1 MSMFAAAWGVKEYL
15 GSRNLETLWF
25 SARNRP
31 ASGRLFVDFGVEYLY
46 FIPRGNITMGH
57 FGVTELL
64 IILGILLLIFG
75 PSRLGDL
82 GSSLG
87 KGIKG
92 FRKSMK
98 DDEIDVT
105 PSKDD
110 SRKLQDHGLE
120 TPPSSSETKKNA

>member
-1 MSMFAAAWGVKEYL
+1 MIGGL
-15 GSRNLETLWF
+15 GIW
-25 SARNRP
+25 
-31 ASGRLFVDFGVEYLY
+31 
-46 FIPRGNITMGH
+46 
-57 FGVTELL
+57 ELL

-92 FRKSMK
+92 FRKSIK

-105 PSKDD
+105 PPKDETKTIKD
-110 SRKLQDHGLE
+110 NDLE
-120 TPPSSSETKKNA
+120 TPASSSEEKEKVK

>member
-1 MSMFAAAWGVKEYL
+1 
-15 GSRNLETLWF
+15 
-25 SARNRP
+25 
-31 ASGRLFVDFGVEYLY
+31 
-46 FIPRGNITMGH
+46 MGH

-110 SRKLQDHGLE
+110 ARQIQDHGLE
-120 TPPSSSETKKNA
+120 TPPSSSESKKNVQ

>member
-1 MSMFAAAWGVKEYL
+1 MIGGLGV
-15 GSRNLETLWF
+15 W
-25 SARNRP
+25 
-31 ASGRLFVDFGVEYLY
+31 
-46 FIPRGNITMGH
+46 
-57 FGVTELL
+57 ELV

-92 FRKSMK
+92 FRKSIK

-105 PSKDD
+105 PEKDSSKRIEDTDLDKAD
-110 SRKLQDHGLE
+110 SKTENKEKVQ
-120 TPPSSSETKKNA
+120 

>member
-1 MSMFAAAWGVKEYL
+1 MIGGL
-15 GSRNLETLWF
+15 GIW
-25 SARNRP
+25 
-31 ASGRLFVDFGVEYLY
+31 
-46 FIPRGNITMGH
+46 
-57 FGVTELL
+57 ELL

-105 PSKDD
+105 PTKDEKKHIED
-110 SRKLQDHGLE
+110 NDLE
-120 TPPSSSETKKNA
+120 TPPSSSEEKEKVQ

>member
-1 MSMFAAAWGVKEYL
+1 
-15 GSRNLETLWF
+15 
-25 SARNRP
+25 
-31 ASGRLFVDFGVEYLY
+31 
-46 FIPRGNITMGH
+46 MGQ

-92 FRKSMK
+92 FKKSMK
-98 DDEIDVT
+98 DDE
-105 PSKDD
+105 
-110 SRKLQDHGLE
+110 
-120 TPPSSSETKKNA
+120 

>member
-1 MSMFAAAWGVKEYL
+1 MIGGL
-15 GSRNLETLWF
+15 GIW
-25 SARNRP
+25 
-31 ASGRLFVDFGVEYLY
+31 
-46 FIPRGNITMGH
+46 
-57 FGVTELL
+57 ELL

-92 FRKSMK
+92 FRKSIK

-105 PSKDD
+105 PPKDEN
-110 SRKLQDHGLE
+110 KPIQDTDLE
-120 TPPSSSETKKNA
+120 TPTTSPKDKEKVQ

>member
-1 MSMFAAAWGVKEYL
+1 MIGGLGV
-15 GSRNLETLWF
+15 W
-25 SARNRP
+25 
-31 ASGRLFVDFGVEYLY
+31 
-46 FIPRGNITMGH
+46 
-57 FGVTELL
+57 ELV

-105 PSKDD
+105 PEKDSSKRIQDTDLDKAD
-110 SRKLQDHGLE
+110 SKAEDKEKVQ
-120 TPPSSSETKKNA
+120 

>member
-1 MSMFAAAWGVKEYL
+1 MIGGLGV
-15 GSRNLETLWF
+15 W
-25 SARNRP
+25 
-31 ASGRLFVDFGVEYLY
+31 
-46 FIPRGNITMGH
+46 
-57 FGVTELL
+57 ELV

-105 PSKDD
+105 PEKDSSKRIQD
-110 SRKLQDHGLE
+110 SDLDKTDSTTESKEKVQ
-120 TPPSSSETKKNA
+120 

>member
-1 MSMFAAAWGVKEYL
+1 MIGGLGV
-15 GSRNLETLWF
+15 W
-25 SARNRP
+25 
-31 ASGRLFVDFGVEYLY
+31 
-46 FIPRGNITMGH
+46 
-57 FGVTELL
+57 ELL

-92 FRKSMK
+92 FRKSIK

-105 PSKDD
+105 PEKDD
-110 SRKLQDHGLE
+110 SKEIQDTDLDK
-120 TPPSSSETKKNA
+120 SETTSKNKEKVQ

>member
-1 MSMFAAAWGVKEYL
+1 MIGGLGV
-15 GSRNLETLWF
+15 W
-25 SARNRP
+25 
-31 ASGRLFVDFGVEYLY
+31 
-46 FIPRGNITMGH
+46 
-57 FGVTELL
+57 ELL

-92 FRKSMK
+92 FRKSIK

-105 PSKDD
+105 PEKDNSKKIPDTD
-110 SRKLQDHGLE
+110 LDK
-120 TPPSSSETKKNA
+120 SENTSENKEKVQ

>member
-1 MSMFAAAWGVKEYL
+1 MIGGLGV
-15 GSRNLETLWF
+15 W
-25 SARNRP
+25 
-31 ASGRLFVDFGVEYLY
+31 
-46 FIPRGNITMGH
+46 
-57 FGVTELL
+57 ELV

-105 PSKDD
+105 PEKDSSKPIEDTD
-110 SRKLQDHGLE
+110 LDKTNSTTENKEKVQ
-120 TPPSSSETKKNA
+120 

>member
-1 MSMFAAAWGVKEYL
+1 MIGGLGV
-15 GSRNLETLWF
+15 W
-25 SARNRP
+25 
-31 ASGRLFVDFGVEYLY
+31 
-46 FIPRGNITMGH
+46 
-57 FGVTELL
+57 ELL
-64 IILGILLLIFG
+64 VILGILLLIFG

-105 PSKDD
+105 PEKDSSKRIQDTDLDKAD
-110 SRKLQDHGLE
+110 SNTEDKEKVQ
-120 TPPSSSETKKNA
+120 

>member
-1 MSMFAAAWGVKEYL
+1 MIGGLGV
-15 GSRNLETLWF
+15 W
-25 SARNRP
+25 
-31 ASGRLFVDFGVEYLY
+31 
-46 FIPRGNITMGH
+46 
-57 FGVTELL
+57 ELL

-105 PSKDD
+105 PEKDNNNRIQD
-110 SRKLQDHGLE
+110 SDLE
-120 TPPSSSETKKNA
+120 KTENTSENKEKVQ

>member
-1 MSMFAAAWGVKEYL
+1 MIGGLGV
-15 GSRNLETLWF
+15 W
-25 SARNRP
+25 
-31 ASGRLFVDFGVEYLY
+31 
-46 FIPRGNITMGH
+46 
-57 FGVTELL
+57 ELL

-105 PSKDD
+105 PEKDSSKRIKDTD
-110 SRKLQDHGLE
+110 LDN
-120 TPPSSSETKKNA
+120 SETGSEKKEKVQ

>member
-1 MSMFAAAWGVKEYL
+1 MIGGLGV
-15 GSRNLETLWF
+15 W
-25 SARNRP
+25 
-31 ASGRLFVDFGVEYLY
+31 
-46 FIPRGNITMGH
+46 
-57 FGVTELL
+57 ELL

-92 FRKSMK
+92 FRKSIK

-105 PSKDD
+105 PEKDNSK
-110 SRKLQDHGLE
+110 KIQDTDLDK
-120 TPPSSSETKKNA
+120 SENTSENKEKVQ

>member
-1 MSMFAAAWGVKEYL
+1 MIGGL
-15 GSRNLETLWF
+15 GIW
-25 SARNRP
+25 
-31 ASGRLFVDFGVEYLY
+31 
-46 FIPRGNITMGH
+46 
-57 FGVTELL
+57 ELL

-105 PSKDD
+105 PEKDNSKRIEDTD
-110 SRKLQDHGLE
+110 LE
-120 TPPSSSETKKNA
+120 KQESSEKKENVQ

>member
-1 MSMFAAAWGVKEYL
+1 MIGGLGV
-15 GSRNLETLWF
+15 W
-25 SARNRP
+25 
-31 ASGRLFVDFGVEYLY
+31 
-46 FIPRGNITMGH
+46 
-57 FGVTELL
+57 ELL

-105 PSKDD
+105 PEKDSSKRIEDTD
-110 SRKLQDHGLE
+110 LDN
-120 TPPSSSETKKNA
+120 SETGSEKKEKGQ

>member
-1 MSMFAAAWGVKEYL
+1 MIGGLGV
-15 GSRNLETLWF
+15 W
-25 SARNRP
+25 
-31 ASGRLFVDFGVEYLY
+31 
-46 FIPRGNITMGH
+46 
-57 FGVTELL
+57 ELL

-105 PSKDD
+105 PEKNNNNRIQD
-110 SRKLQDHGLE
+110 SDLE
-120 TPPSSSETKKNA
+120 KPENTSENKEKVQ

>member
-1 MSMFAAAWGVKEYL
+1 MIGGLGV
-15 GSRNLETLWF
+15 W
-25 SARNRP
+25 
-31 ASGRLFVDFGVEYLY
+31 
-46 FIPRGNITMGH
+46 
-57 FGVTELL
+57 ELL
-64 IILGILLLIFG
+64 VILGILLLIFG

-105 PSKDD
+105 PEKDSSKQIEDTD
-110 SRKLQDHGLE
+110 LDKANSTTESKEKVQ
-120 TPPSSSETKKNA
+120 